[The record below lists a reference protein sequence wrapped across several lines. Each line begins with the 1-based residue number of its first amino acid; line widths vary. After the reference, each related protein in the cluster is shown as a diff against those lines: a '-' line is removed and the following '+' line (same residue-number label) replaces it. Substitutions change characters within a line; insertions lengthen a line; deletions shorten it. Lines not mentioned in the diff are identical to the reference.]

1 MHYLL
6 NPLHL
11 NIDAPIRSYLNLTQ
25 YLEIESK
32 ATQTSSQELTTM
44 LDGLELNLDPE
55 STQKFKG
62 CTDLILNTG
71 YEVIL
76 QRLLDGRKFCK
87 DVEDLLKQRAIAEE
101 KYGKELVQI
110 AKKASG
116 LTEINKLRESFDT
129 LKQQIENIGNSHIQL
144 ATTLREELHS
154 LEDFR
159 QRQKELRK
167 KYENAMERLQKNKV
181 TLYKKTMES
190 KKSYEQK
197 CKEAEEAQ
205 LSFERLAVSGNPKQ
219 VEKMQN
225 KLKHCKEAAQDG
237 DRLYTQ
243 NITLLEKARLEWE
256 TEHVNTCEAFEQQ
269 EKDRISILRNS
280 LWVHSN
286 QFSMQCVKDDEM
298 LEEVRQSLEQCD
310 VEAEL
315 NSFIQSKTTGRIPP
329 GPVLYEGYSNGYLPG
344 SSNGINP
351 HSNSNKVMKRISN
364 ILHGCSGSTKNL
376 SELNSSPPTGDSE
389 YASIPIVP
397 REDPTEQETESPDY
411 TVMYD
416 YTAQSTEELDV
427 SAGDVVRVIEEGE
440 DGWWTVERNGQSGL
454 VPGSYLNKL

>member
-1 MHYLL
+1 MALL
-6 NPLHL
+6 QFK
-11 NIDAPIRSYLNLTQ
+11 DA
-25 YLEIESK
+25 
-32 ATQTSSQELTTM
+32 
-44 LDGLELNLDPE
+44 
-55 STQKFKG
+55 FW

-101 KYGKELVQI
+101 KYGKELIQI
-110 AKKASG
+110 AKKAAG
-116 LTEINKLRESFDT
+116 ITEMNNLRESFDT
-129 LKQQIENIGNSHIQL
+129 LKQQIESIGNSHVQL
-144 ATTLREELHS
+144 ATALREEICS

-159 QRQKELRK
+159 ERQKLLRK

-181 TLYKKTMES
+181 TLYKKTVDS
-190 KKSYEQK
+190 KKNYEQK
-197 CKEAEEAQ
+197 CREAEEAQ
-205 LSFERLAVSGNPKQ
+205 LNFERVTIAGNAKQ
-219 VEKMQN
+219 VEKIQN
-225 KLKHCKEAAQDG
+225 KVKNCKEAANDADQ
-237 DRLYTQ
+237 LYKQ

-286 QFSMQCVKDDEM
+286 QFSMLCVKDDEM
-298 LEEVRQSLEQCD
+298 LEVVRQSLEQCD

-315 NSFIQSKTTGRIPP
+315 NLFIQAKTTGRIPP
-329 GPVLYEGYSNGYLPG
+329 GPVLYESYSNGLLTE
-344 SSNGINP
+344 SSNGISP
-351 HSNSNKVMKRISN
+351 HSNSNKMIKRISN
-364 ILHGCSGSTKNL
+364 LLHGCGGSTKNL
-376 SELNSSPPTGDSE
+376 SEVNCSQTTVTGDSV
-389 YASIPIVP
+389 YASIPVVP
-397 REDPTEQETESPDY
+397 TEDPIELDTELPDY

-416 YTAQSTEELDV
+416 YDAKSADELDI

-440 DGWWTVERNGQSGL
+440 DGWWTVERNGHTGL

>member
-1 MHYLL
+1 MALL
-6 NPLHL
+6 QFK
-11 NIDAPIRSYLNLTQ
+11 DA
-25 YLEIESK
+25 
-32 ATQTSSQELTTM
+32 
-44 LDGLELNLDPE
+44 
-55 STQKFKG
+55 FW

-71 YEVIL
+71 YEVII

-87 DVEDLLKQRAIAEE
+87 DVEDLLKQRATAEE

-110 AKKASG
+110 AKKAAG

-144 ATTLREELHS
+144 ATTLKEEIRS

-159 QRQKELRK
+159 ERQKELRK

-181 TLYKKTMES
+181 TLYKKTVDS
-190 KKSYEQK
+190 KKNYEQK

-205 LSFERLAVSGNPKQ
+205 LNFERVTIAGNAKQ
-219 VEKMQN
+219 VEKIQT
-225 KLKHCKEAAQDG
+225 KVKHCKDAAMVADQ
-237 DRLYTQ
+237 LYKQ

-269 EKDRISILRNS
+269 EKDRISIMRSS

-298 LEEVRQSLEQCD
+298 LEVVRQSLEQCD

-315 NSFIQSKTTGRIPP
+315 NSFIQDKTTGRIPP
-329 GPVLYEGYSNGYLPG
+329 GPVLYESYNSEIIPGTGNGL
-344 SSNGINP
+344 NP
-351 HSNSNKVMKRISN
+351 HSNSNKMRKRISN
-364 ILHGCSGSTKNL
+364 LLHGCGGSIKNL
-376 SELNSSPPTGDSE
+376 SEENNQPKVTGDSE

-397 REDPTEQETESPDY
+397 RENNAIETDAESPDY

-416 YTAQSTEELDV
+416 YTPQSTEELEI
-427 SAGDVVRVIEEGE
+427 SAGDVVLVIEEGE
-440 DGWWTVERNGQSGL
+440 DGWWSVERNGQTGL
-454 VPGSYLNKL
+454 VPGSYLKKL